1 MCIRDR
7 SVILEERFE
16 PFSKPFFKLSSKV
29 KDPFAAPTEVS
40 CCFFLSGINASIF
53 SSYLSLFPDCDAK
66 CTDGV
71 QNPDTQMQ
79 SHSIVSIFSKEL
91 LSLLSLPIFADLTF
105 LYPLATI
112 TP

>member
-1 MCIRDR
+1 MA
-7 SVILEERFE
+7 ERFE

-29 KDPFAAPTEVS
+29 KDPFAEPTEVS

-71 QNPDTQMQ
+71 QNPDTQIQ
-79 SHSIVSIFSKEL
+79 SQSIVSIFSKEF
-91 LSLLSLPIFADLTF
+91 LSLFSLPIFADLTF
-105 LYPLATI
+105 LYPFATI